1 MVVVK
6 VVGAI
11 ETELEM
17 ILQTGMVEEMVLTE
31 TVEEIVRETV
41 GIGAMVVVKVVGTIE
56 TEMEMIVETG
66 MVEDMVD
73 IEAVMM
79 VSDNLEVMVLETLV
93 IGTMEVEMQSAQMIM
108 ILMMMKKLMLT
119 AVLGMMILFRKMMK
133 YSNVKSMRLN
143 STLILI
149 LNTI

>member
-17 ILQTGMVEEMVLTE
+17 ILQTRMVEEMVLTE

-56 TEMEMIVETG
+56 TEMEMIVET
-66 MVEDMVD
+66 
-73 IEAVMM
+73 
-79 VSDNLEVMVLETLV
+79 
-93 IGTMEVEMQSAQMIM
+93 
-108 ILMMMKKLMLT
+108 
-119 AVLGMMILFRKMMK
+119 
-133 YSNVKSMRLN
+133 
-143 STLILI
+143 
-149 LNTI
+149 